1 MIQGTNRSQ
10 NQPNEDPK
18 NRPQNEGVSQ
28 LKNQPKKRP
37 KTGPETDPQID
48 PKARPH
54 ELPAQAPLTQL
65 SLPFTTP
72 KVLSDSNGR
81 LFVSFYFH
89 GKRHRFYSGAIL
101 GLPLRPNSNTCTDPL
116 TTAQQLSAVFYGK
129 LLSGWSP
136 EKAGQKREEQ
146 RLEKREHLEQRE
158 PKASPGLPL
167 ASSSTCSYATLSPQ
181 NTTPSSNLHRAID
194 GFTAPPHLSEK
205 YRSELATTKKLF
217 LQMLRAAGYGL
228 MKVSELDIQHVKGF
242 LSQFESPSSYN
253 HHRQQLSVILRPTFE
268 AAGLESPALKTK
280 KRKTTA
286 TLHEP
291 FPCVVTVLE
300 EVEKF
305 NEHLHLCCLL
315 TYGCLLRPHNEIRQ
329 LTWGDFKDDFSEVRL
344 SGERN
349 KSGKVRVVPVPGY
362 VKEKLRHGRALPQ
375 DENIFSGRVK
385 PYGGG
390 YFKGLWTKFKAHSEL
405 VLKKQTLYSFRHTA
419 ALHLFESTGDIKKLS
434 LAMGH
439 SSLEVTL
446 NYLRHMARTELTEKD
461 MPQLQGPSSS
471 RFTA

>member
-10 NQPNEDPK
+10 HQPNEDPK
-18 NRPQNEGVSQ
+18 NRPSNEGVSQ
-28 LKNQPKKRP
+28 PKNRPKNRP
-37 KTGPETDPQID
+37 KTGPETDS
-48 PKARPH
+48 H
-54 ELPAQAPLTQL
+54 ELTAQALLTHF
-65 SLPFTTP
+65 PFTTP

-81 LFVSFYFH
+81 VFVSFYFH
-89 GKRHRFYSGAIL
+89 GKRHRFYSGDIL
-101 GLPLRPNSNTCTDPL
+101 GLPLRPNSSTCTDPL
-116 TTAQQLSAVFYGK
+116 TTAHQLSAVFYGR

-136 EKAGQKREEQ
+136 EEASQKRAEKRQAKREE
-146 RLEKREHLEQRE
+146 RLARKLSQ
-158 PKASPGLPL
+158 SPHQ
-167 ASSSTCSYATLSPQ
+167 YLSGAALCNDPMAPF
-181 NTTPSSNLHRAID
+181 NITPCSNLHRAIE

-205 YRSELATTKKLF
+205 YRSELASTKKLF

-228 MKVSELDIQHVKGF
+228 MKVSELHVQHVKGF

-253 HHRQQLSVILRPTFE
+253 HHRQQLTAILRPTFE

-291 FPCVVTVLE
+291 FSCVVTVLE

-329 LTWGDFKDDFSEVRL
+329 LTWGDFKEDFSEVRL

-349 KSGKVRVVPVPGY
+349 KSGKVRVVPVPGF
-362 VKEKLRHGRALPQ
+362 VKEKLRYGRALPH

-390 YFKGLWTKFKAHSEL
+390 YFKGLWTRFKAHSKH
-405 VLKKQTLYSFRHTA
+405 VSQKQTLYSFRHTA

-446 NYLRHMARTELTEKD
+446 NYLKHMARTELTEKD
-461 MPQLQGPSSS
+461 MPRL
-471 RFTA
+471 

>member
-1 MIQGTNRSQ
+1 M
-10 NQPNEDPK
+10 
-18 NRPQNEGVSQ
+18 
-28 LKNQPKKRP
+28 KK
-37 KTGPETDPQID
+37 
-48 PKARPH
+48 KA
-54 ELPAQAPLTQL
+54 E
-65 SLPFTTP
+65 
-72 KVLSDSNGR
+72 
-81 LFVSFYFH
+81 
-89 GKRHRFYSGAIL
+89 
-101 GLPLRPNSNTCTDPL
+101 
-116 TTAQQLSAVFYGK
+116 
-129 LLSGWSP
+129 
-136 EKAGQKREEQ
+136 
-146 RLEKREHLEQRE
+146 RLEKRE

-167 ASSSTCSYATLSPQ
+167 ASSCSYSSATLSPQ

-228 MKVSELDIQHVKGF
+228 MKVSELDMQHVKGF

-268 AAGLESPALKTK
+268 AAGLENPALKTK

-329 LTWGDFKDDFSEVRL
+329 LSWGDFKDDFSEVRL

-461 MPQLQGPSSS
+461 MPQLQGPSS
-471 RFTA
+471 

>member
-1 MIQGTNRSQ
+1 
-10 NQPNEDPK
+10 
-18 NRPQNEGVSQ
+18 
-28 LKNQPKKRP
+28 
-37 KTGPETDPQID
+37 
-48 PKARPH
+48 
-54 ELPAQAPLTQL
+54 
-65 SLPFTTP
+65 
-72 KVLSDSNGR
+72 
-81 LFVSFYFH
+81 
-89 GKRHRFYSGAIL
+89 
-101 GLPLRPNSNTCTDPL
+101 
-116 TTAQQLSAVFYGK
+116 
-129 LLSGWSP
+129 
-136 EKAGQKREEQ
+136 
-146 RLEKREHLEQRE
+146 
-158 PKASPGLPL
+158 
-167 ASSSTCSYATLSPQ
+167 
-181 NTTPSSNLHRAID
+181 
-194 GFTAPPHLSEK
+194 
-205 YRSELATTKKLF
+205 
-217 LQMLRAAGYGL
+217 MLRAAGYGL
-228 MKVSELDIQHVKGF
+228 MTVSELDMQHVKGF

-253 HHRQQLSVILRPTFE
+253 HHRQQLTAILRPTFE

-291 FPCVVTVLE
+291 FSCVVTVLE

-329 LTWGDFKDDFSEVRL
+329 LSWGDFKDDFSEVRL

-362 VKEKLRHGRALPQ
+362 VKEKLRHRRALPQ

-390 YFKGLWTKFKAHSEL
+390 YFKGLWTRFKAHSAL

-446 NYLRHMARTELTEKD
+446 NYLRHMARTELTEND
-461 MPQLQGPSSS
+461 MPQLQGASSS